1 MKYVFTSSI
10 HIYQYRK
17 RLMHYTL
24 ISTFK
29 QIIEDVDNAMKES
42 VEFVEKE
49 AQKDFQSLIANYRK
63 YAAILKEFKL

>member
-10 HIYQYRK
+10 HISQYRK

-24 ISTFK
+24 SSTFK
-29 QIIEDVDNAMKES
+29 QIIEDMANARKES
-42 VEFVEKE
+42 LEFVEKE

>member
-24 ISTFK
+24 ISTFE
-29 QIIEDVDNAMKES
+29 QIIEDVANAMKEIA
-42 VEFVEKE
+42 EFV
-49 AQKDFQSLIANYRK
+49 
-63 YAAILKEFKL
+63 

>member
-1 MKYVFTSSI
+1 
-10 HIYQYRK
+10 
-17 RLMHYTL
+17 MHYTL

-63 YAAILKEFKL
+63 YAAI

>member
-10 HIYQYRK
+10 HIYQYRN

-24 ISTFK
+24 ISTFE